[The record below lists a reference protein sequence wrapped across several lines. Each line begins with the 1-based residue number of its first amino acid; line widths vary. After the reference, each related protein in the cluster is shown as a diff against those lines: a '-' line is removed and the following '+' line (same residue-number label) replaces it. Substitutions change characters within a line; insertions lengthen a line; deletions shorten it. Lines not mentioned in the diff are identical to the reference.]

1 MMELARIEMVKNN
14 KKTKIIDADE
24 LAPPAEDEPRES
36 IELNSQATDLSEED
50 SGQSQGL
57 ELTRYGGQ

>member
-1 MMELARIEMVKNN
+1 MVKNN
-14 KKTKIIDADE
+14 KKAKIIDADE